1 VFFVGLCNACAIM
14 IGMTIGENKLEE
26 AYKMA
31 KKYLATIFFMSVFLG
46 AAQILL
52 REPIL
57 SLMNIETE
65 GAHRVASQLLVMHGI
80 LMPLV
85 NLPYVAVVG
94 VFRAG
99 GDAKYG
105 FFVDT
110 FSVYAIGIPIL
121 VYAAYM
127 TDVTFVQMVTAMYL
141 GEYVLKTVLCL
152 LRFKSRKWI
161 RRLV

>member
-1 VFFVGLCNACAIM
+1 
-14 IGMTIGENKLEE
+14 
-26 AYKMA
+26 
-31 KKYLATIFFMSVFLG
+31 
-46 AAQILL
+46 
-52 REPIL
+52 
-57 SLMNIETE
+57 
-65 GAHRVASQLLVMHGI
+65 MHGI

-127 TDVTFVQMVTAMYL
+127 TDATFVQMVTAMYL

>member
-1 VFFVGLCNACAIM
+1 
-14 IGMTIGENKLEE
+14 
-26 AYKMA
+26 
-31 KKYLATIFFMSVFLG
+31 MSVFLG

-127 TDVTFVQMVTAMYL
+127 TDATFVQMVTAMYL